1 MDHITCVFHMF
12 LLYQRVFGH
21 CNLIVCLDIFLPSKR
36 VSVVVVVVVVIP
48 CYCYTRP
55 CVKSNEIFKMHD
67 GFTWEDGLVNL
78 GRQSVQEKEKFDS
91 KPRID
96 GTR

>member
-1 MDHITCVFHMF
+1 MDHITCVFHTF
-12 LLYQRVFGH
+12 LLYQHVFGH
-21 CNLIVCLDIFLPSKR
+21 CFLSVCLDIFLPSKR
-36 VSVVVVVVVVIP
+36 VSFIVVVIP

-55 CVKSNEIFKMHD
+55 CVKSSEIFKMHD
-67 GFTWEDGLVNL
+67 GFTWEDGLVSL